1 MRVRPLF
8 GLMALAAALG
18 SVFPLEAQGNR
29 KQLRQLKQPLG
40 IPARDLER
48 FAKMSPEER
57 REQLAKLPP
66 ERRQQLER
74 RLERYQNLPPEQR
87 EQLQRRYEAFQS
99 LPPPRQLAVRGE
111 LLNLRRMSPAERR
124 ARLDSPEVRQYF
136 SPEEQRLLR
145 AAMGQGDAP

>member
-1 MRVRPLF
+1 MQVRPLF

-48 FAKMSPEER
+48 FARMSPEER

-66 ERRQQLER
+66 DRRQQLER
-74 RLERYQNLPPEQR
+74 RLERYQNLSPEQR
-87 EQLQRRYEAFQS
+87 DQLDRRFEAFRS
-99 LPPPRQLAVRGE
+99 LPPRRQLAVRGE

-136 SPEEQRLLR
+136 SPGEQRLLR
-145 AAMGQGDAP
+145 EAMGQGDTP